1 MPKDLKKI
9 MIIPTNKVNSS
20 AGFNEEVK
28 IMREKGLGKLTKSV
42 KAFFTEFKNLD
53 FNDLSERKIQELLN
67 IHKLSVDDILK
78 CYITNVRM
86 WVIWKI
92 NSYSV

>member
-53 FNDLSERKIQELLN
+53 FNDLSERKIQALLN

-86 WVIWKI
+86 
-92 NSYSV
+92 